1 MKTFLL
7 FSVISLSC
15 NTSKS
20 VAHTNNGLYNGKFYS
35 RKDTLIYCQT
45 LSPWVANCYYF
56 YKFNKTSNSGLFE
69 KLMDS
74 DDGQHWYGIGKFTEF
89 KNKIILYSFQLIH
102 TVNYINSDSVSNEKI
117 IRDTTIIQTAT
128 FFKDGNTL
136 FQPSKTKNGK
146 IIFAIRN

>member
-1 MKTFLL
+1 
-7 FSVISLSC
+7 
-15 NTSKS
+15 
-20 VAHTNNGLYNGKFYS
+20 
-35 RKDTLIYCQT
+35 
-45 LSPWVANCYYF
+45 
-56 YKFNKTSNSGLFE
+56 
-69 KLMDS
+69 MDS